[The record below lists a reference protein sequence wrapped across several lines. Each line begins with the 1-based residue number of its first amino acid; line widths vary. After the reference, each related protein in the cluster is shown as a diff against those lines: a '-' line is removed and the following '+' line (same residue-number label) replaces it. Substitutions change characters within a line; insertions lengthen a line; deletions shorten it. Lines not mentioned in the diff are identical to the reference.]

1 MPILLKVGRANACNI
16 RFNSPNVSSLHA
28 EIIVADDGKIYIND
42 TNSTNGTYVGNER
55 LQPGQER
62 EVRRGDLIRFAD
74 STLNW
79 AQVPHPESGANLLQ
93 VVNIG
98 SDYRNNM
105 VIDDPFVSRFH
116 AKIKVGKNKKATI
129 RDLSSSNGTIVNGM
143 KIAPN
148 RDVPIKRG
156 DSVLLGNKDIS
167 AELAN
172 ILPNPTPVGKI
183 IAITCGAVAAVAAII
198 VAVFMFFPGF
208 MNKSQPWAPQDAR
221 QAVVYVTATYIQ
233 SAKLDDCP
241 INADIWTSVMSK
253 YFSGVTVEV
262 GEIPTEAVPYNAT
275 AFFIDREGRMGTN
288 RHVAM
293 PWDTQYQDNKEI
305 QAQKA
310 QMEQFVDRYLPNE
323 VSSMDDVE
331 AINSL
336 VGEDSRFAI
345 WNMIYTQTV
354 REYKDGKISNPL
366 SYINSMIRQLRK
378 SKISTVGR
386 LVEIKVGY
394 PGRNYTHTDEYDRCV
409 PTTVSDT
416 PDIDLAILQLNTKKT
431 PADIVRVFD
440 PVDYYKG
447 DVKPLE
453 TKLVWI
459 GYPRGNNWNMDEKTH
474 SLEPQIRET
483 QIAKVPSKYNYEVQ
497 GEVVGGAS
505 GSPVYDPATGRLYGV
520 LWGYNAGGATYG
532 QACQAKYLYKLYKED
547 LGEVTGEE

>member
-28 EIIVADDGKIYIND
+28 EIIVTDDDKIYVSD

-55 LQPGQER
+55 LQPGSEK

-74 STLNW
+74 ATLNW
-79 AQVPHPESGANLLQ
+79 SQVPRPENTAGFIQ

-105 VIDDPFVSRFH
+105 VIDDPYVSRFH
-116 AKIKVGKNKKATI
+116 AKLKVDKKKKATI
-129 RDLSSSNGTIVNGM
+129 RDLGSSNGTIVNGM
-143 KIAPN
+143 KIGAN
-148 RDVPIKRG
+148 KDVPVKRG
-156 DSVLLGNKDIS
+156 DSIILGNKDVT
-167 AELAN
+167 AELGAV
-172 ILPNPTPVGKI
+172 LPNPTPVGKI
-183 IAITCGAVAAVAAII
+183 IAITCGAVAVVAAAI
-198 VAVFMFFPGF
+198 VAAVLFVPGLCQR
-208 MNKSQPWAPQDAR
+208 SQPWAPQDAR

-253 YFSGVTVEV
+253 YFSGVTIEA
-262 GEIPTEAVPYNAT
+262 GEIPTEAVPYCAT

-293 PWDTQYQDNKEI
+293 PWDTQYQDEKDI
-305 QAQKA
+305 QEQKA
-310 QMEQFVDRYLPNE
+310 QMEQYVDNYLPNE
-323 VSSMDDVE
+323 VNSLDEVE

-336 VGEDSRFAI
+336 VGDDSRFAI
-345 WNMIYTQTV
+345 WTMVYTQTV
-354 REYKDGKISNPL
+354 RQYKDGKISNPL

-394 PGRNYTHTDEYDRCV
+394 PGRNYTHEDEYDRCG
-409 PTTVSDT
+409 PTSVSST

-431 PADIVRVFD
+431 PADITRVFD
-440 PVDYYKG
+440 PADYYKG
-447 DVKPLE
+447 EMEPLK

-459 GYPRGNNWNMDEKTH
+459 GYPRGNNWNLDEKTH

-483 QIAKVPSKYNYEVQ
+483 MVAKVPSKYNFEFQ
-497 GEVVGGAS
+497 GEAVGGAS
-505 GSPVYDPATGRLYGV
+505 GSPIYDPATGQLYGV
-520 LWGYNAGGATYG
+520 LWGHFAGGATYG
-532 QACQAKYLYKLYKED
+532 QACLAKYLYKLYKED
-547 LGEVTGEE
+547 IGAIDTED